1 MQASLKIVRAVAVAA
16 CLAVLALVAWLPT
29 AYATASDEVVRVG
42 YYRGDPRFQDGF
54 DDEARKSGYAYD
66 YYQELSALAGWDYEY
81 VYGTRTEILDKLVAG
96 DVDIV
101 AGIYRT
107 DEREDKMLFSEQG
120 MGLDGRERYF
130 AVALGREDLLAEL
143 DWAQEKLLSTSPDLT
158 LTLYQKYYNH
168 DDDQQELTLFER
180 AYLVEK
186 GPIRVGYIK
195 DNLPLSGQSED
206 GSPVGVVAELV
217 DYLQGYLGV
226 LMVPVCYDSVTLMEE
241 GLLAGEIDVA
251 FPVYSDLW
259 LAESKGFYQ
268 TDPVVSDR
276 VMIVFLG
283 DYRDDL
289 MDRIAMTEH
298 GIGQPY
304 YLATYYPDSRA
315 VTYPSMEESF
325 AAVQRGEVDSMMG
338 CSSVLQCFL
347 AGHPEYRDYHV
358 AYLDVSEEFGMTVN
372 RSDNRLVGILNK
384 GIHQLGTAAVTS
396 AMIQYSSGDP
406 TYTLMG
412 FVQHNSLAVI
422 VMLVLFFS
430 ILLAAFIGFR
440 RKTAR
445 FNREQ
450 AETRTALET
459 ALASANAASE
469 AKSTFLSN
477 MSHDIRT
484 PMNGIIGMTAIAA
497 AHIDDTARVRDCLAK
512 ITFSSKH
519 LLALINEVLDMS
531 KIESGEMHLTEDVI
545 DLPTLMDELIT
556 LNQPAADAK
565 RHEIV
570 TRVENVVHEQVLGDS
585 VRIQQVFTNLVG
597 NAIKYTPEEGTI
609 EITLAEKPTTNPRRG
624 LFEFSVRD
632 SGIGMS
638 EEYLPHLFEA
648 FSRGEG
654 STVARNQGTGLGL
667 TIARNIVRM
676 MDGDISVQSAVGEG
690 STFTVTLPLK
700 LCETQDM
707 STAGDFVDLAALVV
721 DDDQIACE
729 SACVLLDELGMRSE
743 WVLSGREAVERVVR
757 RREDGDGFF
766 VVLVDWKM
774 PGMDGVATTREIR
787 RRVGN
792 DVPIV
797 IITAYDWSDIEAEA
811 REAGVNGFIGKP
823 LFKSRLA
830 HVFSQLSGGE
840 AAAKEPELEVFAERA
855 GFTGKRAL
863 LAEDNEMNA
872 EIAMEIL
879 GMSGLAVDWVPN
891 GREAV
896 ERFEASAPGYY
907 DCVFMDVQMPV
918 MNGIEAAK
926 AIRASSHPDASA
938 VPIFAMTAN
947 AFVEDV
953 QAVLGAGMNEH
964 IAKPLDLDVLLRV
977 LNEYLGKKDASR

>member
-29 AYATASDEVVRVG
+29 AHATASDEVVRVG

-54 DDEARKSGYAYD
+54 DDETRKSGYAYD
-66 YYQELSALAGWDYEY
+66 YYQELAALAGWDYEY

-497 AHIDDTARVRDCLAK
+497 AHIDDTARVRDCLSK

-531 KIESGEMHLTEDVI
+531 KIESGEMHLTEEAI

-565 RHEIV
+565 RQEVV
-570 TRVENVVHEQVLGDS
+570 TRVEGVVHERVLGDS
-585 VRIQQVFTNLVG
+585 VRIQQVFTNLVS
-597 NAIKYTPEEGTI
+597 NAIKYTPEDGTI
-609 EITLAEKPTTNPRRG
+609 EITLAEKPTTSPRRG

-632 SGIGMS
+632 NGIGMS

-654 STVARNQGTGLGL
+654 PAMARSQGTGLGL

-690 STFTVTLPLK
+690 STFTVTLLLK
-700 LCETQDM
+700 LCEGQDANV
-707 STAGDFVDLAALVV
+707 TGDFVDLAALVV
-721 DDDQIACE
+721 DDDRVICE
-729 SACVLLDELGMRSE
+729 STCVLLDELGMKSE

-792 DVPIV
+792 DVLIV
-797 IITAYDWSDIEAEA
+797 IITAYDWSDIETEA

-830 HVFSQLSGGE
+830 HVLSQLSSGE
-840 AAAKEPELEVFAERA
+840 VAEKEPELEAFAERA
-855 GFTGKRAL
+855 DFTGKRAL

-907 DCVFMDVQMPV
+907 DCVFMDVKMPV